1 MIDGSTYMKNIA
13 NYRNKS
19 TDHRSDQSLTMI
31 VKFSRYSEIVG
42 SNCLLCS
49 QLKAACDAAVKSS
62 DLYS

>member
-31 VKFSRYSEIVG
+31 VKFSRYSEIVAQTVWCAP
-42 SNCLLCS
+42 S
-49 QLKAACDAAVKSS
+49 LKQPVMQQ
-62 DLYS
+62 